1 MNVKASQFLKN
12 IIGAVG
18 ANMIR
23 LMISVMLTLL
33 LPKLLG
39 PEQYSYWQ
47 LYLFYGT
54 FLAYSSLGWCE
65 GVTLKYGGSDY
76 HELDKPLLIGQIWM
90 LMAYELLFFGI
101 LWMITSVMEIQRIK
115 HMLLLLACASAVF
128 DIIRY
133 MVQSILHTVNR
144 IQDYVRIVLLERLL
158 FGAIAGAVLLLGFDS
173 ALALILSEM
182 IARMLSMLYGFW
194 VVRDMVC
201 TRPANVREILAEAGS
216 EISIGCKL
224 LWAMLASQLVIGI
237 IRFAIEQKWGVLQF
251 GQISLTISLSNMIV
265 TCVAAIGVVIFP
277 MIKRM
282 SEDQMERIYTPTRTL
297 ISVGIWGVM
306 LFFVPFKW
314 ILSCWLPQYAGA
326 LEYLVLLFPLCLYE
340 SRTAM
345 LTTTYLKAYREEK
358 NILKVNAAA
367 VVLSGVAAVLA
378 VFVAENLTLAVLAI
392 SLLCMV
398 KAYMT
403 EFYVCRHLYFPL
415 WRELLIESAMMALFM
430 LSGWYGSYLTAMV
443 LYAAGYILY
452 LVLERNLV
460 KAGIQLLKT
469 EMRGT
474 HGEQEKRVG

>member
-90 LMAYELLFFGI
+90 LMAYELLFFGL

-182 IARMLSMLYGFW
+182 TARMLSMLYGFW

-415 WRELLIESAMMALFM
+415 WRELLIESVMMALFM